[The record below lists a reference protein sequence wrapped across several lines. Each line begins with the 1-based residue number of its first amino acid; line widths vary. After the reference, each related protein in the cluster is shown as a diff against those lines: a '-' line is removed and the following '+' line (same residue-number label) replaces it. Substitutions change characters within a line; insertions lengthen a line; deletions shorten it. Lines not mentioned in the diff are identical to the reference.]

1 MSYCLPLSSR
11 NCPNVQGVLISRV
24 RTAVFRT
31 GPYFRRSLSEGSTTS
46 SSLCSYLYLCRSQTE
61 RWAKTLTSLTHKMAE
76 CESEMEE
83 HELKIELLRKQLE
96 LARSGRDQCKQQRM
110 TLQRKVCTVCV
121 CVHDTLLY
129 RITLFCESGTPP

>member
-1 MSYCLPLSSR
+1 MSYCLPLGSR

-24 RTAVFRT
+24 RTAIFRT
-31 GPYFRRSLSEGSTTS
+31 APFQKVLIRGVICS
-46 SSLCSYLYLCRSQTE
+46 SSFCSYLNLCRSQTE

-110 TLQRKVCTVCV
+110 TLQRKVCSVKSFV
-121 CVHDTLLY
+121 NQDTSLI
-129 RITLFCESGTPP
+129 RTPH